1 MTVIDT
7 TAKNAYGNAFSSP
20 SSAGS
25 VITRA
30 AMVTKITAQV
40 GTPVFGFTRR
50 RWRDHGRPLSRENAN
65 VIRDAL
71 VTQAIPQNSWPTVEM
86 TTTAF
91 SAQES
96 RELLKMASDDPAPSL
111 TAPTSVAANVIARS
125 TNQPITADQKT
136 DCQTPR
142 AAPIAAP
149 RVSSETCAEASKP
162 VIVYCVSRKPSG
174 ST

>member
-1 MTVIDT
+1 MTVIET

-25 VITRA
+25 VMTSA
-30 AMVTKITAQV
+30 AMQTKITAYF
-40 GTPVFGFTRR
+40 GTPFSSTRR
-50 RWRDHGRPLSRENAN
+50 RAFENGRPLSRENAN

-71 VTQAIPQNSWPTVEM
+71 VTHAMPQKSCPSVEI

-96 RELLKMASDDPAPSL
+96 SALPKIASDEPAPSL
-111 TAPTSVAANVIARS
+111 TASTSVAANVIASS
-125 TNQPITADQKT
+125 TNHPISADQKT

-142 AAPIAAP
+142 AAALAAP